1 MSRNFEL
8 LQKLG
13 KEQDLINAVPIP
25 APVNGNHA
33 ESATVAP
40 AAASDFTAAVPV
52 TATSATSAPA
62 FGDSQPEM
70 EEINSLVQ
78 QLFMAAGADAPRTV
92 VFASTE
98 PGSGCTWVCAHVAE
112 VLASRVAGRVCVVD
126 ANLRDPG
133 LHTQFGVEN
142 QIGLSD
148 ALSQLDPIRAFARPL
163 SRPNLWLISS
173 GLSGDASL
181 TSDRMR
187 LRIAELRTECD
198 FILIDVAAM
207 SLGNDA
213 VGVGN
218 LADGVVL
225 VLKANSSRREA
236 ARQAVQDLQGGKTK
250 VLGAVLNQ
258 RTYPIPPKI
267 YNKF

>member
-13 KEQDLINAVPIP
+13 KEQDLINAVPTP
-25 APVNGNHA
+25 APVSSNHA
-33 ESATVAP
+33 ESAAIAP
-40 AAASDFTAAVPV
+40 ASESVPASTTAIP
-52 TATSATSAPA
+52 ATDAPA
-62 FGDSQPEM
+62 SSDSQPAM
-70 EEINSLVQ
+70 EEVNSLVQ

-133 LHTQFGVEN
+133 LHKQFGVEN
-142 QIGLSD
+142 QPGLSES
-148 ALSQLDPIRAFARPL
+148 LSQLDPIRAFARPL

-173 GLSGDASL
+173 GLAGEASL

-213 VGVGN
+213 VGIGN
-218 LADGVVL
+218 LSDGVVL

-236 ARQAVQDLQGGKTK
+236 ARQAVQDLQGGNTK